1 MAKKI
6 FYFYTIILLV
16 LVAYLAQYN
25 AGKLWWLI
33 IPILIMIVG
42 IYDIFQKQ
50 SAILR
55 NFPIIGHFRIL
66 LSGFGPEIR
75 QYFVESD
82 TNGTP
87 FNRLQRRIIEARS
100 NGSGGTHPFGTEL
113 DVYQENYE
121 WMPHSIYPAE
131 KLKEAPRVNIGTLQC
146 DKPYSASLLNISA
159 MSYGSLSKN
168 AIVALNKG
176 ACMGGFYH
184 NTGEGGIS
192 HFHLDGGGDLVYQIG
207 TGYFGCRAADG
218 NFDPE
223 KFKKTAAPI
232 QVKMIELKLSQG
244 AKPGHG
250 GILPA
255 KKNTEEI
262 AKIRGIEPHTV
273 VHSPAHHKAFSDA
286 RGLLNFIDLL
296 RNLSGGK
303 PTGFKLCMGFRHEFE
318 DLCKLMAETGQHPD
332 FISIDGGEG
341 GTGAAPLE
349 FTNSVGMPLEDG
361 LVFAIDI
368 LRKYGL
374 KEKIAVIAS
383 GKVATAFDIY
393 KLLSLGADLCCSA
406 RGMMMSLGCIQAL
419 ECDLNTCPVGVATQ
433 DENLM
438 RGLVIEQKYVKVYNF
453 HKNTL
458 DSFLEIIAAAG
469 ISDLRAFRRNLVF
482 QRTNTYSS
490 RSYEEIYPSG
500 GDDRRGILS

>member
-6 FYFYTIILLV
+6 FYLYAVIV
-16 LVAYLAQYN
+16 LVFTVYIMQYDL
-25 AGKLWWLI
+25 KHLWWI
-33 IPILIMIVG
+33 AIPFLLMVVG
-42 IYDIFQKQ
+42 FYDVFQKK

-55 NFPIIGHFRIL
+55 NFPLLGHMRTIL
-66 LSGFGPEIR
+66 SEFGPEIR

-87 FNRLQRRIIEARS
+87 FNRLQRRIIEARA
-100 NGSGGTHPFGTEL
+100 NGTGGTHPFGTEL

-121 WMPHSIYPAE
+121 WMPHSIYPVE
-131 KLKEAPRVNIGTLQC
+131 KLAEVPRVLIGSLHC
-146 DKPYSASLLNISA
+146 EKPYSASILNISA

-168 AIVALNKG
+168 AILALNKG
-176 ACMGGFYH
+176 AKKGSFYH
-184 NTGEGGIS
+184 NTGEGGIAPY
-192 HFHLDGGGDLVYQIG
+192 HLEPGGDLVYQVG
-207 TGYFGCRAADG
+207 TGYFGCRASDG

-223 KFKKTAAPI
+223 KFRITAAPE
-232 QVKMIELKLSQG
+232 QVRMIELKLSQG

-250 GILPA
+250 GILPS
-255 KKNTEEI
+255 KKNTEEV
-262 AKIRGIEPHTV
+262 AKIRGIEPFTV

-286 RGLLNFIDLL
+286 QGLLDFVDLL
-296 RNLSGGK
+296 RQLSGGK
-303 PTGFKLCMGFRHEFE
+303 PTGFKLCIGFKKEFE
-318 DLCKLMAETGQHPD
+318 DICRLMSESGQHPD

-361 LVFAIDI
+361 LVFAVDT
-368 LRKYGL
+368 LKKYGL
-374 KEKIAVIAS
+374 KEKIKIIAS

-393 KLLSLGADLCCSA
+393 KLLSLGADVCSSA
-406 RGMMMSLGCIQAL
+406 RGMMMALGCIQAL
-419 ECDLNTCPVGVATQ
+419 ECDRNSCPVGVATQ
-433 DENLM
+433 EEHLM
-438 RGLVIEQKYVKVYNF
+438 RGLVVEEKFEKVFNF

-469 ISDLRAFRRNLVF
+469 ISDLKAFRRNLVF

-490 RSYEEIYPSG
+490 RSYEEIYPSEG
-500 GDDRRGILS
+500 EGYRRV